1 MKKPLILIVVIM
13 MLSLVGGSWMP
24 WWIIALIALV
34 AAFLAGMGHFTSFLV
49 CFIAGFISWGGLAWY
64 FDMQNASLLSTK
76 IGALF
81 NGLNPIIL
89 IAITGLIGGL
99 LSGVGGW
106 TGASLR
112 SFLNR

>member
-1 MKKPLILIVVIM
+1 MLIAVIM
-13 MLSLVGGSWMP
+13 MISLVGGSWMP

-34 AAFLAGMGHFTSFLV
+34 ASFLAGLGHLTSFLV
-49 CFIAGFISWGGLAWY
+49 CFTAGIMSWGGLAWY
-64 FDMQNASLLSTK
+64 FDIQNASLLSTK

-81 NGLNPIIL
+81 NGLNSFML
-89 IAITGLIGGL
+89 IVITGLIGGL